1 MWSIQGRCCPRVVS
15 FLQFDRF
22 MCERASEDFR
32 TFGKVATTAEAL
44 QLVGWPRLKLRGRQ
58 GLATTQVGGAVDL
71 VCLCKRSHAGE
82 FVAWKTIPQ
91 QKFDG
96 ARKQWHFASQKTLLI
111 CLPTLASVANGLA
124 ERNFT
129 HLARAPPLDGGAG
142 PSRDAADDE
151 TNTTVSSDDCSSRS
165 SGAASNN
172 EDDQFD
178 DPRCSCGL
186 LPTRPFPR
194 TPGSTS
200 NAL

>member
-1 MWSIQGRCCPRVVS
+1 M
-15 FLQFDRF
+15 
-22 MCERASEDFR
+22 E
-32 TFGKVATTAEAL
+32 
-44 QLVGWPRLKLRGRQ
+44 
-58 GLATTQVGGAVDL
+58 
-71 VCLCKRSHAGE
+71 
-82 FVAWKTIPQ
+82 TIPQ
-91 QKFDG
+91 QKFRLHTKTM
-96 ARKQWHFASQKTLLI
+96 AVCQQKKTLLL

-142 PSRDAADDE
+142 PSRDAADDK

-165 SGAASNN
+165 TGAASNN

-186 LPTRPFPR
+186 LPTPRPLPR

-200 NAL
+200 NALGLGTRGAASKPFGMTQRRRVV